1 MVGPLMDLDK
11 LIPNVLEACRQVDH
25 DDGCPEDDT
34 CECDAIQAI
43 NAELGVIAAELGELE
58 RRRTN
63 RAGEPPEKKT
73 FGRLTTDPPLVV
85 LQRRY
90 DELVSAVR
98 EMRDAQKTYF
108 KTKSG
113 AALEASKKLER
124 QLDKKLVP
132 PERQAEIDFE

>member
-1 MVGPLMDLDK
+1 MDLDK

-25 DDGCPEDDT
+25 EEGCPGDDT
-34 CECDAIQAI
+34 CECDQIQAI
-43 NAELGVIAAELGELE
+43 DSELGLVASELGELD
-58 RRRTN
+58 RLRTKM
-63 RAGEPPEKKT
+63 AGVPPEKKPS
-73 FGRLTTDPPLVV
+73 GRLTTEPPIVV

-90 DELVSAVR
+90 DELVSKVR

-124 QLDKKLVP
+124 QLDKMLVP